1 MVEKKLLTAACVA
14 GILACGAC
22 LLPPLPQK
30 KAPLPPALASVHRIT
45 IQVED
50 GTGNNI
56 FDPLI
61 MSNATASNFSQ
72 LWSGFPVRA
81 EGVNAGESG
90 DAALRIT
97 VHRETASCKGESKD
111 KLFCSYEMIVSVT
124 LTAADGTILKSKQ
137 QESSKFGLRY
147 DGNSLKE
154 NLNANP
160 LRQQASY
167 SLAMTAGETLFY

>member
-1 MVEKKLLTAACVA
+1 MFEKKLLTLAGVV
-14 GILACGAC
+14 GILASGAC

-30 KAPLPPALASVHRIT
+30 KASLPPVLASVRRIT

-50 GTGNNI
+50 GTSGNL

-61 MSNATASNFSQ
+61 LSNATAGNFNQ
-72 LWSGFPVRA
+72 LWKDFPVRA
-81 EGVNAGESG
+81 DAINVGESS

-97 VHRETASCKGESKD
+97 VHRKTVSCKPESK
-111 KLFCSYEMIVSVT
+111 KGLFCSYEMIISVT
-124 LTAADGTILKSKQ
+124 LTATDGTILKSRQ
-137 QESSKFGLRY
+137 QVSSKFGLWY
-147 DGNSLKE
+147 HDDSLNE